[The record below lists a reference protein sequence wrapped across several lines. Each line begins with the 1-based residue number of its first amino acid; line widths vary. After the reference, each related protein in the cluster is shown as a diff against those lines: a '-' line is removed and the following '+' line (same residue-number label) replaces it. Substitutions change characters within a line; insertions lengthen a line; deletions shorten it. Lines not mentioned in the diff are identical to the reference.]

1 VEIHHPQQIEF
12 ARLNLTYTL
21 MSKRKLL
28 ELVQNKHV
36 NGWDDPRMPTISGL
50 RRRGYTPAAIRDFA
64 ERIGVAKRDGIVD
77 VALLEF
83 SIREDLNK
91 NAPRAMAVLEP
102 LKVVLTNFEENEL
115 RAFDAVINPEQEN
128 SGTRKVKM
136 SKIIYIEREDF
147 LENPDKN
154 FFRLSPH
161 QPVRLKH
168 ASTMIRLEKIVK
180 NEAGEIEE
188 LHCQAIPETEYQAGN
203 NPKIKAT
210 IHWVGEKDSIEAEVR
225 LYDRLFTVADLSEIE
240 DYTQALNPN
249 SLTVLKHCK
258 LEANLRHAKVGD
270 SFQFERKGYFC
281 VDIDS
286 TPEQLVFN
294 LTVSLKDS
302 KGK

>member
-1 VEIHHPQQIEF
+1 
-12 ARLNLTYTL
+12 
-21 MSKRKLL
+21 
-28 ELVQNKHV
+28 
-36 NGWDDPRMPTISGL
+36 
-50 RRRGYTPAAIRDFA
+50 
-64 ERIGVAKRDGIVD
+64 
-77 VALLEF
+77 
-83 SIREDLNK
+83 
-91 NAPRAMAVLEP
+91 
-102 LKVVLTNFEENEL
+102 
-115 RAFDAVINPEQEN
+115 
-128 SGTRKVKM
+128 
-136 SKIIYIEREDF
+136 
-147 LENPDKN
+147 
-154 FFRLSPH
+154 
-161 QPVRLKH
+161 
-168 ASTMIRLEKIVK
+168 VK

-249 SLTVLKHCK
+249 SLKVLKHCK